1 MKVIVP
7 SPLRP
12 LVWLLRQVSSEAAA
26 NAVIGDIL
34 EELTDRRAS
43 GRAPR
48 HPALWVNL
56 QMLQALGLE
65 MLAALPRLVRSAGL
79 IQRDAV
85 RAMLAAPGHS
95 VFVML
100 VLAAG
105 IGVGTLTYSVV
116 DAVVLKPLPIHRP
129 ERLVSIPTRDQDFK
143 LRITPEI
150 YWRLR
155 DQLGSVEMLAARM
168 NRNGEMAT
176 VAGVK
181 SQVTV
186 AHASADVFGMLRLSP
201 GVGRLW
207 TADDEAQGHTDV
219 AVLGYRFWRQ
229 QLGGDPSV
237 LGKDVTV
244 GKRTYTI
251 VGVLSAASD
260 HPEVGDLTNA
270 PVWVPMVVPRTSS
283 QSSLFGIVGRMRP
296 GVTLTQVAAD
306 VQRLADAL
314 DWEPAVARLHDG
326 YVAGVR
332 QWMLLALAAA
342 GLVVLVACANA
353 ANLMLTRSAARS
365 HEMAIRASLGASRRQ
380 IVLAVLEEGLLLS
393 LGATAISLLGCIAG
407 VRVARFAVISA
418 LPWMF
423 RASEISL
430 NGRVLAAAAA
440 TAALTGLLFSLVPAW
455 HTSRAP
461 LSSLLKDSDTPTATG
476 RRRWRST
483 FLTAE
488 IATVVVLVVVSWLF
502 VASLIHATSIDLGI
516 DRANLVAV
524 MPRLEF
530 RAPVDE
536 VRQRIENVPGVSG
549 IALSRASSLP
559 LFGRAFH
566 GAWWTTTLERA
577 EGASGS
583 APPLTALQYRVTPN
597 YFAVAGVP
605 FRRGGTWDADSA
617 TAASVVVLDEL
628 AARALFG
635 DEDPIGRP
643 VRANEPAGVFTV
655 VGTVPHVYARGPE
668 EAEQPAA
675 YFNLRPE
682 PARMF
687 AGLLVRT
694 SRPPEEMV
702 PLLSELLGPVG
713 PDLQEPFVFAGEEAV
728 RRLTASRRFNAALM
742 SVFGIVA
749 MLLGAAGVYAT
760 MASVVAQQTREI
772 GVRVALGA
780 TPGRI
785 QRGVLAMAC
794 RHLLVG
800 LGLGVPLAWWLS
812 RGFAALLFQVS
823 PADASVYIGVCAL
836 VSVVGCLAAWVPGRR
851 AARIDPL
858 VSLRR

>member
-1 MKVIVP
+1 MNEIAP
-7 SPLRP
+7 SPFRP
-12 LVWLLRQVSSEAAA
+12 LLWLLRHVSSPAAA
-26 NAVIGDIL
+26 NAVVGDVL
-34 EELTDRRAS
+34 EELTEQRAG
-43 GRAPR
+43 GRGPR
-48 HPALWVNL
+48 YPTLWVNL
-56 QMLQALGLE
+56 QILRALELE

-79 IQRDAV
+79 ILRDAI
-85 RAMLAAPGHS
+85 RAMRAAPAHS

-105 IGVGTLTYSVV
+105 IGVGTLTFSVV

-129 ERLVSIPTRDQDFK
+129 EQLVSIPVRDQDFK
-143 LRITPEI
+143 VRITPEI
-150 YWRLR
+150 YWHLR
-155 DQLGSVEMLAARM
+155 EQLGSVEMLAARI
-168 NRNGEMAT
+168 NLGGAMAT

-186 AHASADVFGMLRLSP
+186 AHASADIFEMFRLSP

-207 TADDEAQGHTDV
+207 TADDEARGNTDV

-229 QLGGDPSV
+229 QLGGDPAV
-237 LGKDVTV
+237 LGSHVTI
-244 GKRTYTI
+244 GKGTYTI
-251 VGVLSAASD
+251 IGVLSAASD

-270 PVWVPMVVPRTSS
+270 PVWIPMVVPRTSS
-283 QSSLFGIVGRMRP
+283 QSSSFGIVARMRP
-296 GVTLTQVAAD
+296 GVTPAQVAAD
-306 VQRLADAL
+306 VQRLAGAS
-314 DWEPAVARLHDG
+314 DWRPAVTRLHDG
-326 YVAGVR
+326 YFARVR

-365 HEMAIRASLGASRRQ
+365 QEMAIRASLGASRRQ
-380 IVLAVLEEGLLLS
+380 IVLAVLVEGLLLS
-393 LGATAISLLGCIAG
+393 LGATAISLLGCVIG
-407 VRVARFAVISA
+407 VRVAKSAVLTA

-430 NGRVLAAAAA
+430 NGRVLAAATA

-502 VASLIHATSIDLGI
+502 VASLIHATSVNLGI
-516 DRANLVAV
+516 DRNNLVAV
-524 MPRLEF
+524 MPRLAF

-536 VRQRIENVPGVSG
+536 VRQRIEKVPGVSG
-549 IALSRASSLP
+549 VALSRASSLP

-577 EGASGS
+577 EGAAGS
-583 APPLTALQYRVTPN
+583 APPVAALQYRVTPN

-605 FRRGGTWDADSA
+605 FQRGGTWDADSD
-617 TAASVVVLDEL
+617 AAGSVVVLDEL
-628 AARALFG
+628 AVRALFG

-643 VRANEPAGVFTV
+643 VRASEPAGVFTV

-675 YFNLRPE
+675 YFNLKHE

-694 SRPPEEMV
+694 SRPPGEMA
-702 PLLSELLGPVG
+702 PILSDVLRPVG
-713 PDLQEPFVFAGEEAV
+713 PDLDEPFVFAGEDAV
-728 RRLTASRRFNAALM
+728 RRLTATRRFNAALM